1 MVYVHA
7 FALVLVRTRTRTVYY
22 ILRKSTKITKYRN
35 RCTGTHL
42 YHTNSSGM
50 FVYGKFYA
58 ITHFMTAKTIQYIPF
73 HKCCH
78 MCTHNYAKKARKN
91 EKKNEWTDYEWCI
104 FVRFKTNKN
113 ERTYVH
119 TFLSFVPCVCF
130 CICAIYCIISIKH
143 PGKHIFAYPLII
155 IKPC

>member
-58 ITHFMTAKTIQYIPF
+58 LTHFMTAKTIQYIPF

-91 EKKNEWTDYEWCI
+91 GKKMNELTMSDAYLCASKRI
-104 FVRFKTNKN
+104 KMNVLMCTHFYRSFHAFAFV
-113 ERTYVH
+113 
-119 TFLSFVPCVCF
+119 FVQY
-130 CICAIYCIISIKH
+130 IA
-143 PGKHIFAYPLII
+143 
-155 IKPC
+155 